1 MFQSAT
7 QHFNLFVYYSFFIP
21 IMLRCRISTSIAFA
35 VVDRCF
41 VVKKKVR
48 TVQRTEAEEILHH
61 GFRMQ
66 FTETEKQTALAKPTV
81 L

>member
-48 TVQRTEAEEILHH
+48 TVQRTVGFANAVCFSVSVNCILN
-61 GFRMQ
+61 
-66 FTETEKQTALAKPTV
+66 P
-81 L
+81 

>member
-1 MFQSAT
+1 MLVEKPLSLLSVELQSGT
-7 QHFNLFVYYSFFIP
+7 LI
-21 IMLRCRISTSIAFA
+21 
-35 VVDRCF
+35 
-41 VVKKKVR
+41 KVSKMR
-48 TVQRTEAEEILHH
+48 TVQRTETEEILHN